1 MLDQSVERLGAM
13 PRALL
18 TIRYVRHWYADD
30 SRDVST
36 IPAPV
41 WQSLTLEQPS
51 IMRFPAE
58 NAN

>member
-1 MLDQSVERLGAM
+1 VLDQSVERLGAM

-18 TIRYVRHWYADD
+18 TIRYVRRWYADD

-51 IMRFPAE
+51 IVRCPAE
-58 NAN
+58 NAD